1 MSANAQ
7 TQAKQHTRAVALLE
21 GAIFYGLI
29 AVIVFT
35 AIPYGTVDPWSQAVF
50 EIVVF
55 LLGLF
60 WVVHCLLAG
69 SWRVGN
75 VRLVFPM
82 IALVGL
88 AILQSFAWPQTDQA
102 GTKVLWSLSADPFES
117 RAFALR
123 VAALVL
129 AYALFVRFTKSHQR
143 LNLMVHAILA
153 LAIACALFG
162 IARQALQHGDGFL
175 LARLK
180 QGSGYAQF
188 INKDHFSYL
197 MEMAFGLTVGVAFMR
212 SGRPERIPLYLS
224 GLVVICAA
232 LVLSLSRGGLLAMS
246 IQTIFAGLL
255 FLNSRNPGRDPVAST
270 TPSGPPAWGPRSA
283 RGSETSARLTA
294 NEDRR
299 LTWLRSTIAKAIMI
313 GVLLMTIVAG
323 VAWLGGDQLATGVET
338 ASIEMARTD
347 PSELHEAGRRRDIWR
362 ASWRMF
368 MQHPIAGAGLGGYWA
383 EIPSFHEGSGV
394 LTPQQAHNDYLE
406 VLASA
411 GLIGAALLVWF
422 AIVLAK
428 QTRRS
433 IRASEGFQRAVSLG
447 AIVGVAGV
455 AVHSVVDFGLHITVN
470 ALVLMALLAIL
481 SLQPFEEL
489 RSKN

>member
-1 MSANAQ
+1 MG
-7 TQAKQHTRAVALLE
+7 LLE
-21 GAIFYGLI
+21 GAIFHGLI
-29 AVIVFT
+29 AAIIFT

-50 EIVVF
+50 ECAVF
-55 LLGLF
+55 LLGLL
-60 WVVHCLLAG
+60 WVIHGLLEG

-75 VRLVFPM
+75 LRLVIP
-82 IALVGL
+82 IVTLVGL

-117 RAFALR
+117 RVFALR
-123 VAALVL
+123 AAALIL
-129 AYALFVRFTKSHQR
+129 ACLLFIRFTISKQR
-143 LNLMVHAILA
+143 LNFMVHAIIT

-162 IARQALQHGDGFL
+162 IARQALQHGEGFL

-197 MEMAFGLTVGVAFMR
+197 MEMAFGLTVGVGFMR

-224 GLVVICAA
+224 GLVVIWAA

-246 IQTIFAGLL
+246 IQMIFAGFL
-255 FLNSRNPGRDPVAST
+255 FLNSRNPRRRVDPVAT
-270 TPSGPPAWGPRSA
+270 A
-283 RGSETSARLTA
+283 RGSDTGERVTA
-294 NEDRR
+294 NEDHR
-299 LTWLRSTIAKAIMI
+299 LTWFRSTIAKAIMI
-313 GVLLMTIVAG
+313 GVLLITIVAG

-347 PSELHEAGRRRDIWR
+347 TSELHEAARRRDIWR
-362 ASWRMF
+362 ARWRMF
-368 MQHPIAGAGLGGYWA
+368 VRHPIVGAGLGGYWA
-383 EIPSFHEGSGV
+383 EMPSFHEGSGV

-406 VLASA
+406 VLASG
-411 GLIGAALLVWF
+411 GLMGAAILIWF
-422 AIVLAK
+422 AIVLVK

-447 AIVGVAGV
+447 AIVGVVGI
-455 AVHSVVDFGLHITVN
+455 AVHSVVDFGLHVTVN

-481 SLQPFEEL
+481 SLESLEEL
-489 RSKN
+489 RIEN

>member
-1 MSANAQ
+1 MEASFIQSGSAKNQ
-7 TQAKQHTRAVALLE
+7 TQAKQRSRAVGLLE
-21 GAIFYGLI
+21 GAIFHGLI
-29 AVIVFT
+29 AAIVFT

-50 EIVVF
+50 ECTVF
-55 LLGLF
+55 LLGLL
-60 WVVHCLLAG
+60 WVIHGLLEG

-75 VRLVFPM
+75 LRLVIP
-82 IALVGL
+82 IVTLVGL

-117 RAFALR
+117 RVFALR
-123 VAALVL
+123 AAALILACVL
-129 AYALFVRFTKSHQR
+129 FIRFTISKQR
-143 LNLMVHAILA
+143 LSFMVHAIIT

-162 IARQALQHGDGFL
+162 IARQALQHGEGFL

-224 GLVVICAA
+224 GLVVIWAA

-246 IQTIFAGLL
+246 IQMIFAGFL
-255 FLNSRNPGRDPVAST
+255 FLNSRNPRRRVDPVAT
-270 TPSGPPAWGPRSA
+270 A
-283 RGSETSARLTA
+283 RGSDTGERVTA
-294 NEDRR
+294 NEDHR
-299 LTWLRSTIAKAIMI
+299 LTWFRSTIAKAIMI
-313 GVLLMTIVAG
+313 GVLLITIVAG

-347 PSELHEAGRRRDIWR
+347 TSELHEAARRRDIWR

-368 MQHPIAGAGLGGYWA
+368 VRHPIVGAGLGGYWA
-383 EIPSFHEGSGV
+383 EMPSFHEGSGV

-406 VLASA
+406 VLASG
-411 GLIGAALLVWF
+411 GLIGAAILIWF
-422 AIVLAK
+422 AIVLVK

-433 IRASEGFQRAVSLG
+433 IRGSEGFQRAVSLG

-455 AVHSVVDFGLHITVN
+455 AVHSVVDFGLHVTVN

-481 SLQPFEEL
+481 SLEPLEEL
-489 RSKN
+489 RIEN

>member
-1 MSANAQ
+1 M
-7 TQAKQHTRAVALLE
+7 VALLE

-50 EIVVF
+50 EGVVF
-55 LLGLF
+55 LLGLL
-60 WVVHCLLAG
+60 WVVHGLLDG

-75 VRLVFPM
+75 LRLACPM

-88 AILQSFAWPQTDQA
+88 AIVQSFAWSETDQA

-123 VAALVL
+123 VSALILACVL
-129 AYALFVRFTKSHQR
+129 FIRFTKSYRR
-143 LNLMVHAILA
+143 LNFMVHAIITLG
-153 LAIACALFG
+153 IACALFG

-180 QGSGYAQF
+180 QGNGYAQF

-212 SGRPERIPLYLS
+212 SGWHERIPLYLS
-224 GLVVICAA
+224 GMVVISAA
-232 LVLSLSRGGLLAMS
+232 LVLSQSRGGLLAMS
-246 IQTIFAGLL
+246 IQMIFAGLL
-255 FLNSRNPGRDPVAST
+255 FLNSRNPRRDPVAAT
-270 TPSGPPAWGPRSA
+270 TPSGLPDWGPRSA
-283 RGSETSARLTA
+283 RGSDTGLRVTA
-294 NEDRR
+294 NEDQG

-313 GVLLMTIVAG
+313 GVLLITIVAG
-323 VAWLGGDQLATGVET
+323 VAWLGGDQLATGVAT

-347 PSELHEAGRRRDIWR
+347 TSELHEAARRRDIWR
-362 ASWRMF
+362 ASWRIF
-368 MQHPIAGAGLGGYWA
+368 RQHPIAGAGLGGYWA
-383 EIPSFHEGSGV
+383 EMPSFHEGSGV

-406 VLASA
+406 VLAST

-422 AIVLAK
+422 AIVLVK

-433 IRASEGFQRAVSLG
+433 IRASEGFQRAVALG
-447 AIVGVAGV
+447 ATVGVAGI
-455 AVHSVVDFGLHITVN
+455 AVHTVVDFGLHVTVN

-481 SLQPFEEL
+481 SLKPFEEV
-489 RSKN
+489 RITN